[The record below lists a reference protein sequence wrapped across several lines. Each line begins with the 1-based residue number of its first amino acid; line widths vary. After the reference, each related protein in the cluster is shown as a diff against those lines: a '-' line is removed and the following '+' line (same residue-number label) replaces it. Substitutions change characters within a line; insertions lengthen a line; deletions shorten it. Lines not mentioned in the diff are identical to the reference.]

1 MKKLLFTS
9 VSLLIAFTSF
19 SQNNTTIEKARAV
32 FGELKGE
39 GPYTRS
45 DVILQDHI
53 SVSSSDGNKYEVVSF
68 RLIIAPKAG
77 TAILLSSRNSS
88 FSENIKQN
96 LYTVVVGDKIIVE
109 AIEATVNGDLKNR
122 VSLEPIMLTI
132 GDMRILDYSPYEA
145 ATYGK
150 NNSKNNAPKAG
161 EMPHATFGSID
172 ASDAKT
178 SYTLED
184 IIAQTE
190 ILTKNGGL
198 TYKVTQFKMIL
209 AYKELPPVMMSTSG
223 NQLSYQMKEA
233 IIKLKTGDRIIIE
246 GITATA
252 EDNGETNKANLSPI
266 IITIP

>member
-19 SQNNTTIEKARAV
+19 SQNNTTIEKTRAV

-53 SVSSSDGNKYEVVSF
+53 SVSSADGNKYEVVSF

-96 LYTVVVGDKIIVE
+96 LYTVVIGDKIIVE

-122 VSLEPIMLTI
+122 VSLDPIMLTI

-150 NNSKNNAPKAG
+150 NNIKNNPPKAG
-161 EMPHATFGSID
+161 EMPYATFGSID

-184 IIAQTE
+184 VIAQTE

-209 AYKELPPVMMSTSG
+209 AYKELPPMMMSTSG

-246 GITATA
+246 GITAAA
-252 EDNGETNKANLSPI
+252 EDNGETYKANLSPI